1 MSTNIRVKR
10 TCEYCKKEFTA
21 QTIRTRYCS
30 HQCNSRA
37 YKKIK
42 SLEKIKQA
50 KRVYKVKPPVVSVN
64 KNHPWDYTQI
74 QSKQLLTI
82 NEACLLL
89 SITQAT
95 LRRWLKTGII
105 TSGRIGKKHLIQR
118 EHINQL
124 LS

>member
-10 TCEYCKKEFTA
+10 RCEYCKKEFTA
-21 QTIRTRYCS
+21 QTVRTRYCS

-37 YKKIK
+37 YKKLK
-42 SLEKIKQA
+42 SQEKIKQA
-50 KRVYKVKPPVVSVN
+50 KRVYKVKPPIVSVN
-64 KNHPWDYTQI
+64 KKQPWDYTQI

-89 SITQAT
+89 SITQVT
-95 LRRWLKTGII
+95 LRRWLKDGII

-118 EHINQL
+118 EHLDLL

>member
-10 TCEYCKKEFTA
+10 KCEYCKKEFIAKTV
-21 QTIRTRYCS
+21 RTRYCS
-30 HQCNSRA
+30 HDCNSKA

-42 SLEKIKQA
+42 SAEKIKQA
-50 KRVYKVKPPVVSVN
+50 KRIHKVKPPVLPINTNV
-64 KNHPWDYTQI
+64 PWDYAQI

-82 NEACLLL
+82 NEACVLL
-89 SITQAT
+89 SITQVT
-95 LRRWLKTGII
+95 LRRWLKNGII

-118 EHINQL
+118 EHLNQL